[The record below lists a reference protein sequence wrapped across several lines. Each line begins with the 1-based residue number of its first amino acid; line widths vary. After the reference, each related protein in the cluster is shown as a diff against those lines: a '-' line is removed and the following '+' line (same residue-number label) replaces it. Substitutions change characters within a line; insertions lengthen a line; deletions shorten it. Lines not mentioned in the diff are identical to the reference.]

1 MLAIISIIIVIKS
14 QLIYGS
20 DLCSR
25 IARILSHSL
34 AFSHSPASFLAF
46 LARFFPSSSLQWQIL
61 CFSISQF
68 VIFSQRSHL
77 LLVLILILISIAQN
91 VPQRSSQRSS
101 SAGHPQRIL
110 ISLTVAVFPAID
122 YISSYFPLP
131 LLLLLLL
138 LLQLLL
144 LLWLSWLLLLL
155 SCGFFH
161 SLKYLFIYCCS
172 QRNNRAIYRS
182 LGSVI
187 AEFKWVRSAS
197 AHESDY
203 QHCNKCFEIVNK
215 EKVLKNR
222 ILKLLLVG
230 CKLIKQPSLESI
242 CAISYFI
249 YKKYMSLWF

>member
-1 MLAIISIIIVIKS
+1 MLSH
-14 QLIYGS
+14 
-20 DLCSR
+20 C
-25 IARILSHSL
+25 SHSL
-34 AFSHSPASFLAF
+34 AFSGILTFSCFLSRIPCW
-46 LARFFPSSSLQWQIL
+46 LFFPSSSLQWQIL

-77 LLVLILILISIAQN
+77 LLIPVLLLILISIAQN

-172 QRNNRAIYRS
+172 QKNNRAICRS
-182 LGSVI
+182 WCSVI

-249 YKKYMSLWF
+249 YKKYASLRFRGIMKIQLYIF

>member
-1 MLAIISIIIVIKS
+1 MRAIISIIIVIKS

-61 CFSISQF
+61 RFSISQF

-77 LLVLILILISIAQN
+77 LHIPVLVLILISIAQN

-131 LLLLLLL
+131 LLLLLLF

-155 SCGFFH
+155 SCGFFIPL
-161 SLKYLFIYCCS
+161 SIYLFIVAAKRTIEQFVVVEVQLLPS
-172 QRNNRAIYRS
+172 SSGLEVQVLMKVIINTAIS
-182 LGSVI
+182 
-187 AEFKWVRSAS
+187 
-197 AHESDY
+197 
-203 QHCNKCFEIVNK
+203 
-215 EKVLKNR
+215 VLK
-222 ILKLLLVG
+222 
-230 CKLIKQPSLESI
+230 
-242 CAISYFI
+242 
-249 YKKYMSLWF
+249 